1 MKVYIMNKILYE
13 SAVILFTITISLLI
27 ASATLTAFNYY
38 HLKTFGYIITGF

>member
-1 MKVYIMNKILYE
+1 MNKILYE
-13 SAVILFTITISLLI
+13 TAVIIFTLSISFLI